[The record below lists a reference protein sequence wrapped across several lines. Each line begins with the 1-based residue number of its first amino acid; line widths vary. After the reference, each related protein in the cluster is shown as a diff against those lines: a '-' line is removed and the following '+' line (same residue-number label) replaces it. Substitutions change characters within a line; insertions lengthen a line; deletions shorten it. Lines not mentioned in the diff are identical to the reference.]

1 MPRLLSPRTPVL
13 PPLLTSLVG
22 RTKMPRKESR
32 SRGELCTLRNEK
44 VGYGAIDL
52 KREVR
57 DFRLNVPLR
66 SWRSHT
72 KTDFRDDS
80 SASQLISGVLS
91 VWIISIKIIRGLHP
105 TLFHYCTEADKTIS
119 ESQTFLEKVNT
130 ALRYLNLFSLFLTAL
145 EPSIYSLKGPSSF
158 VSKVTTNWHPTEP
171 HLLCNVKVLA
181 CFCMDF
187 QLRLLA
193 IVNHTITP
201 GTAESLW
208 NWF

>member
-22 RTKMPRKESR
+22 RNKMPRKESR

-80 SASQLISGVLS
+80 SASKLISFKCLNHFNQNHS
-91 VWIISIKIIRGLHP
+91 WIASRVIPLLHRSRQKHQREP
-105 TLFHYCTEADKTIS
+105 NIPRKSEYCTE
-119 ESQTFLEKVNT
+119 
-130 ALRYLNLFSLFLTAL
+130 
-145 EPSIYSLKGPSSF
+145 
-158 VSKVTTNWHPTEP
+158 VS
-171 HLLCNVKVLA
+171 
-181 CFCMDF
+181 
-187 QLRLLA
+187 
-193 IVNHTITP
+193 
-201 GTAESLW
+201 
-208 NWF
+208 